1 MQPRCRI
8 RVLADYPAN
17 ILSDHG
23 TGEGALLDLSLSG
36 CRLRS
41 DIALTAGSYLALQI
55 IVAPELPALTME
67 VAVIRW
73 AKDGIA
79 GVEFIRYNEGD
90 RERIAYLVAALPPA
104 ETPPLPG
111 QASPTKSITG
121 S

>member
-8 RVLADYPAN
+8 RVLVDYPTN
-17 ILSDHG
+17 IHSDHG
-23 TGEGALLDLSLSG
+23 TGEGLLLDLSLSG

-55 IVAPELPALTME
+55 IVSPELPALTME

-73 AKDGIA
+73 AKDGLL

-104 ETPPLPG
+104 ETPTLPDPAPS
-111 QASPTKSITG
+111 QKSITG